1 MEKDKVLEM
10 EINLEDQKRVFD
22 EKMAEN
28 DAITEKM
35 QEVMNKVL
43 ATDNNPAENENLK
56 KYIEDLITYLKTFD
70 DKDDMIEKLENLL
83 SSIK

>member
-1 MEKDKVLEM
+1 MEKNKVLEM
-10 EINLEDQKRVFD
+10 EINLENQKKIFD

-28 DAITEKM
+28 DAITEKI

-43 ATDNNPAENENLK
+43 ATVNNPAEKENLK

-70 DKDDMIEKLENLL
+70 NKDDMIAKLENLL
-83 SSIK
+83 KSIK

>member
-1 MEKDKVLEM
+1 MEKNKVLEM
-10 EINLEDQKRVFD
+10 KINLENQKKIFD

-43 ATDNNPAENENLK
+43 ATVNNPAEKENLK

-70 DKDDMIEKLENLL
+70 DKDDMIAKLEDLL
-83 SSIK
+83 KSIK

>member
-43 ATDNNPAENENLK
+43 ATVNNPAEKENLK

>member
-10 EINLEDQKRVFD
+10 QVNLKNQKKIFD

-28 DAITEKM
+28 DAIAAKM
-35 QEVMNKVL
+35 QEIIEKVL
-43 ATDNNPAENENLK
+43 ETVHKPTEKETLK
-56 KYIEDLITYLKTFD
+56 KYIEDFIAYLKTFN

-83 SSIK
+83 KSIK

>member
-1 MEKDKVLEM
+1 MKKNKVLEM
-10 EINLEDQKRVFD
+10 EINLENQKKIFD

-43 ATDNNPAENENLK
+43 ATVNNPAEKENLK
-56 KYIEDLITYLKTFD
+56 KYIEDLITYLKTFE
-70 DKDDMIEKLENLL
+70 DKDDMIAKLEDLL
-83 SSIK
+83 KSIK

>member
-1 MEKDKVLEM
+1 MEKDKILEM
-10 EINLEDQKRVFD
+10 EINLENEKKIFD

-28 DAITEKM
+28 DAITEKI

-43 ATDNNPAENENLK
+43 ATVNNPAEKENLK

-70 DKDDMIEKLENLL
+70 GKDDMIEKLENLL
-83 SSIK
+83 KSIK